1 MSGEQDSLKSA
12 TGKVLDSNTV
22 KTFEAMDTLK
32 PDDVVVIIHIDD
44 YNKSFKMMMERINEM
59 DEKVEE
65 QSEFIETVK
74 IGEKGFLDRF
84 RIRKS

>member
-1 MSGEQDSLKSA
+1 MSGEQDSLRSA